1 VWRSY
6 ENGKTREELVLDF
19 SGGGS
24 FAAADDC
31 TRMTHAT
38 SGRRGR
44 AGDKSGDRFLAV
56 LLNPF
61 GSLFFGVSS
70 TDVAT
75 FAAASTLLLA
85 VAAVAA
91 LLPGR
96 HAARVDPVEAL
107 RGE

>member
-1 VWRSY
+1 MVALVVLRS
-6 ENGKTREELVLDF
+6 
-19 SGGGS
+19 
-24 FAAADDC
+24 
-31 TRMTHAT
+31 
-38 SGRRGR
+38 
-44 AGDKSGDRFLAV
+44 
-56 LLNPF
+56 F

-70 TDVAT
+70 SDVAT

-91 LLPGR
+91 WLPSR